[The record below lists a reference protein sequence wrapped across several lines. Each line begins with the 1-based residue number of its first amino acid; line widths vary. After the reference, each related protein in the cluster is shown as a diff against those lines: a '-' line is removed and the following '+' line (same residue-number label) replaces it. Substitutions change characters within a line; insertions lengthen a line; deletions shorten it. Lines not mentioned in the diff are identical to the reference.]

1 MEYFDLNK
9 NIDNDNLQ
17 DLEIIHELYTE
28 AKTKYEKIN
37 ITNKKFNEFYL
48 STYKFRN
55 RLGELRN
62 ETYWVNFMR
71 TLLRY
76 RYRCAVSPLP
86 FSHYSN
92 LDGLND
98 FSELREQIKNCEIHF
113 PEFKA
118 HAINLVDMYKEL
130 SQSDDNPFSEKLED
144 VLNKFYQRKCAI
156 ILKSQS
162 SYDYISRVFEDNK
175 YLKILKESE
184 YRKSNNNYDV
194 VIFLGHHSWY
204 DHYLYTSIKSKNL
217 VGICYDFIGG
227 KKIEPLSFSHPLWN
241 RNITSIKYENEIIN
255 LTKYVE
261 DSPEDLSDEIEIEY
275 IQNNMDKKFG
285 ETSEEQ
291 LNTRLA
297 NLAGGYIVFL
307 RNHEGID
314 TTQDVLNFETNIS
327 FNPKEVSDIQP
338 GDYIL
343 LRTGADRDLTFEEA
357 NELMG
362 KNAQKNRD
370 LQKSWKNKLKEH
382 ITDNYSDNT
391 IQISSLRAEA
401 ENKFMASLNDKG
413 INLNRSKLR
422 GWLREEAI
430 KPRDDNEF
438 KIVLEEIFGKDK
450 NFQKYIIA
458 MSEINRKHISAGSI
472 VRKKILNLIQG
483 SDLSLLEQNGYQ
495 EFKLQDTNASISV
508 YRVLKISNR
517 DKLQWRSQT
526 DIPIKAKDIIDD

>member
-1 MEYFDLNK
+1 
-9 NIDNDNLQ
+9 
-17 DLEIIHELYTE
+17 
-28 AKTKYEKIN
+28 
-37 ITNKKFNEFYL
+37 
-48 STYKFRN
+48 
-55 RLGELRN
+55 
-62 ETYWVNFMR
+62 
-71 TLLRY
+71 
-76 RYRCAVSPLP
+76 
-86 FSHYSN
+86 
-92 LDGLND
+92 
-98 FSELREQIKNCEIHF
+98 
-113 PEFKA
+113 
-118 HAINLVDMYKEL
+118 
-130 SQSDDNPFSEKLED
+130 
-144 VLNKFYQRKCAI
+144 
-156 ILKSQS
+156 
-162 SYDYISRVFEDNK
+162 
-175 YLKILKESE
+175 
-184 YRKSNNNYDV
+184 
-194 VIFLGHHSWY
+194 
-204 DHYLYTSIKSKNL
+204 
-217 VGICYDFIGG
+217 
-227 KKIEPLSFSHPLWN
+227 
-241 RNITSIKYENEIIN
+241 
-255 LTKYVE
+255 
-261 DSPEDLSDEIEIEY
+261 
-275 IQNNMDKKFG
+275 MDKKFG